1 RFPKTISVHIDI
13 FYRYVREVSLMR
25 KKTVYL
31 TLKLTVPTLFDKL
44 EQVASEQLSFQEVDE
59 IYRQVYQR
67 ACDNR
72 MKPLIV
78 RDYLE
83 SFPKHAART
92 SWLKALEFAS
102 TSTGRKQS
110 RLRGNG
116 TKEIIAGIKFASPD
130 VTTQEIC
137 GRLDGRNIEIPQF
150 WQLNGG
156 RAWSHAYLNP
166 KLRGR
171 VKTYISKIDPQRRY

>member
-1 RFPKTISVHIDI
+1 MQATSGHYDNI
-13 FYRYVREVSLMR
+13 YRSGRAVSLLR
-25 KKTVYL
+25 KKTVDL
-31 TLKLTVPTLFDKL
+31 PLKPTVPTLFDKL
-44 EQVASEQLSFQEVDE
+44 EQAASEQLSFQEVDE

-83 SFPKHAART
+83 SFPKHAARS
-92 SWLKALEFAS
+92 SWFKALAFAS

-110 RLRGNG
+110 RLRGNK